1 MSGDTYIDCN
11 LWKPRS
17 LNRVLFPLRAF
28 SITSNL
34 GLLWQGSWLNARVL
48 ASVSLPCGLLKAV
61 SKFHLRAA
69 HISLFLEIYM
79 FGRGRWE
86 FPEIPTKVLEAYFIK
101 NLFAAVGPYW
111 TYSQGFARSRHLH
124 FSVNSQQSKFLS
136 LMLLW
141 NKSCQSHQSSP
152 WCQIQKTSSIKILDL
167 SATLDILTTPFFLK
181 LGLKSFSH
189 NMWHHLILISFY

>member
-28 SITSNL
+28 SITSVRVVNTSNL

-61 SKFHLRAA
+61 SKFHLRAV
-69 HISLFLEIYM
+69 HISLFLEICM

-86 FPEIPTKVLEAYFIK
+86 FPEIPTKVLEAYFIE
-101 NLFAAVGPYW
+101 NLFAAVGPY
-111 TYSQGFARSRHLH
+111 
-124 FSVNSQQSKFLS
+124 
-136 LMLLW
+136 
-141 NKSCQSHQSSP
+141 
-152 WCQIQKTSSIKILDL
+152 
-167 SATLDILTTPFFLK
+167 
-181 LGLKSFSH
+181 
-189 NMWHHLILISFY
+189 